1 MGYKS
6 ARHIVEAVLASYLDS
21 QPELAGVTFYTG
33 DSADTAVLP
42 KCVVLCDSARLPDD
56 LPDGLGNYNCGVR
69 VTVFDS
75 ADDTTLS
82 QHRERCAA
90 IAGAMQDLELIQ
102 AAFVASGDALCYDVS
117 INAED
122 EGVNERSWASVF
134 SYDVLVVVNPQP

>member
-1 MGYKS
+1 
-6 ARHIVEAVLASYLDS
+6 VEAVLASYLDS

>member
-33 DSADTAVLP
+33 DSAETATLP
-42 KCVVLCDSARLPDD
+42 KCVVLCDSARLPNDF
-56 LPDGLGNYNCGVR
+56 PDGLGNYNCGVR

-75 ADDTTLS
+75 ADDVTLTV
-82 QHRERCAA
+82 HRARCAA
-90 IAGAMQDLELIQ
+90 IAGAMQDLDLIK
-102 AAFVASGDALCYDVS
+102 AAFVAGGDALCYD
-117 INAED
+117 ITPTAED

-134 SYDVLVVVNPQP
+134 SYDILIVVNPQ

>member
-21 QPELAGVTFYTG
+21 QTELAGITFYTG
-33 DSADTAVLP
+33 DSAETATLP
-42 KCVVLCDSARLPDD
+42 KCVVLCDTARLPNDF
-56 LPDGLGNYNCGVR
+56 PDGLGNYMCGVR

-90 IAGAMQDLELIQ
+90 VAGAMQDLALIQ
-102 AAFVASGDALCYDVS
+102 AAFVAGGDALCYDIVP
-117 INAED
+117 NAED
-122 EGVNERSWASVF
+122 EGVNERSWASAF
-134 SYDVLVVVNPQP
+134 SYDILVVVNPQ

>member
-21 QPELAGVTFYTG
+21 QTELAGLTFYTG
-33 DSADTAVLP
+33 DSADTAILP
-42 KCVVLCDSARLPDD
+42 KCVVLCDTARLPNDF
-56 LPDGLGNYNCGVR
+56 PDGLGNYMCGVR

-90 IAGAMQDLELIQ
+90 VAGAMQDLALIQ
-102 AAFVASGDALCYDVS
+102 AAFVAGGDALCYDIVP
-117 INAED
+117 NAED
-122 EGVNERSWASVF
+122 EGVNERSWASAF
-134 SYDVLVVVNPQP
+134 SYDVLVVVNPQ

>member
-75 ADDTTLS
+75 ADDVTLTA
-82 QHRERCAA
+82 HRARCSA
-90 IAGAMQDLELIQ
+90 IAGAMQDLDLIK
-102 AAFVASGDALCYDVS
+102 AAFVAGGDALCYD
-117 INAED
+117 ITPTAED

-134 SYDVLVVVNPQP
+134 SYDLLVVVNPQ

>member
-21 QPELAGVTFYTG
+21 QPELNGVTFYTG
-33 DSADTAVLP
+33 DSADTATLP
-42 KCVVLCDSARLPDD
+42 KAVVLCDSARLPNDF
-56 LPDGLGNYNCGVR
+56 PDGLGNYSCGVR

-90 IAGAMQDLELIQ
+90 IAGAMQDLDLIK
-102 AAFVASGDALCYDVS
+102 AAFVAGGDALCYD
-117 INAED
+117 ITPTAED

-134 SYDVLVVVNPQP
+134 SYDLLIVVNPQ

>member
-33 DSADTAVLP
+33 DSAETATLP
-42 KCVVLCDSARLPDD
+42 KCVVLCDSARLPNDF
-56 LPDGLGNYNCGVR
+56 PDGLGNYNCGVR

-90 IAGAMQDLELIQ
+90 IAGAMQNLDLIKSG
-102 AAFVASGDALCYDVS
+102 FVASGDALCYD
-117 INAED
+117 ITPTAED

-134 SYDVLVVVNPQP
+134 SYDLLIVVNPQ

>member
-1 MGYKS
+1 
-6 ARHIVEAVLASYLDS
+6 
-21 QPELAGVTFYTG
+21 
-33 DSADTAVLP
+33 
-42 KCVVLCDSARLPDD
+42 VVLCDSARLPDD

-69 VTVFDS
+69 VTIFDS